1 MEHHANLLLGERRA
15 GEVYLQN
22 IFSELGIVAVGNPDV
37 HFVEADVFLV
47 DDARRLSEEAQVKSF
62 GTKKI
67 FVIVASRFTPEA
79 QNALLKTFEE
89 PTPDTHFFVMARDEN
104 MFLSTL
110 LSRMHITKV
119 PPLHDVS
126 DAKVSPL
133 QKEAEAFLKMS
144 LAKRIIFARKFA
156 DEKEERGAGALTS
169 FLDSLLLNLKKGGVP
184 IRTLEKIFKIRL
196 FAEDPS
202 AMSRLIIEHLALVL
216 G

>member
-22 IFSELGIVAVGNPDV
+22 VFSELGIVAVGNPDV
-37 HFVEADVFLV
+37 HFVETDVFLV
-47 DDARRLSEEAQVKSF
+47 DDARRLNEEAQVKAF

-67 FVIVASRFTPEA
+67 FVIVAPRFTLEA

-89 PTPDTHFFVMARDEN
+89 PTPDTNFFVMARDEN
-104 MFLSTL
+104 MLLPTL

-119 PPLHDVS
+119 TPLHDVS
-126 DAKVSPL
+126 AAKVTPL

-144 LAKRIIFARKFA
+144 LAKRIIFARKFS
-156 DEKEERGAGALTS
+156 DEKEERGAGALAG
-169 FLDSLLLNLKKGGVP
+169 FIDSLLL
-184 IRTLEKIFKIRL
+184 IFKKENAPLNVLQKVFKMRL
-196 FAEDPS
+196 YADDPS